1 TVLSP
6 AFGSRPLYYPT
17 LPIVR
22 SQLPQWRQSVHMR
35 FKFRMGPMTTD
46 WRALVL
52 SSLASGPRAQNQ
64 VLVRQKTGTS
74 CWFAALEM
82 RTYVTASAAITCV
95 EHCRFPRSVAVQA
108 EAQAA
113 LAGWPRRPHS

>member
-1 TVLSP
+1 M
-6 AFGSRPLYYPT
+6 AAIRPYAVQVP
-17 LPIVR
+17 
-22 SQLPQWRQSVHMR
+22 H
-35 FKFRMGPMTTD
+35 GAD
-46 WRALVL
+46 DDG
-52 SSLASGPRAQNQ
+52 LASLGSCPRMRQGPRAQNQ

-108 EAQAA
+108 EAQAL